1 MFCRT
6 SVGVPCRARPNPAHS
21 RQVTSPVAPSI
32 HNNSE
37 AQSTAMTLPTDIS
50 PEAQA
55 YLRSAVA
62 PEPRQLTL
70 DAIAERRRLNYGIYA
85 PAGKAVADSLG
96 IRREEEEIAGVPVQ
110 CVLPAHTPQ
119 AGAVL
124 YFFGR
129 GYVEGS
135 PNEDPAITA
144 RLAAPL
150 RRSIYRPFYPL

>member
-37 AQSTAMTLPTDIS
+37 AQSTAMTLPTEIS

-62 PEPRQLTL
+62 PEPRHLTL
-70 DAIAERRRLNYGIYA
+70 DAIAQRRRLNYGIYA
-85 PAGKAVADSLG
+85 PAGQPVSDSLG
-96 IRREEEEIAGVPVQ
+96 ILIDQHEIANVPV
-110 CVLPAHTPQ
+110 L
-119 AGAVL
+119 
-124 YFFGR
+124 
-129 GYVEGS
+129 
-135 PNEDPAITA
+135 
-144 RLAAPL
+144 
-150 RRSIYRPFYPL
+150 